1 MDNGFIYFCLYLQI
15 RVMFIYHAHWSS
27 IYFDLLAFSL
37 STADP
42 FVHPVTCLLV
52 SQRYRA
58 GYKAA
63 MKDILSILGK
73 WICGCTCDSKV
84 HAYPAHSVGSGVSQT
99 DSHSR
104 YHDTWNH
111 SLSSKT
117 KGRNARS
124 DTARRNFL
132 RLEVIVEAVE
142 TQD

>member
-1 MDNGFIYFCLYLQI
+1 ML
-15 RVMFIYHAHWSS
+15 VHHARQSS

-63 MKDILSILGK
+63 LTEMLSILGK
-73 WICGCTCDSKV
+73 WTCGCKRNSRV
-84 HAYPAHSVGSGVSQT
+84 LAHPVRSIGSGVSQT
-99 DSHSR
+99 DNQNR
-104 YHDTWNH
+104 NLATWKN
-111 SLSSKT
+111 SPKINGKNTNTDS
-117 KGRNARS
+117 
-124 DTARRNFL
+124 TARQTFL
-132 RLEVIVEAVE
+132 KLEVIVEAVE

>member
-1 MDNGFIYFCLYLQI
+1 ML
-15 RVMFIYHAHWSS
+15 IYHAHFNS

-52 SQRYRA
+52 SQRYRQ

-63 MKDILSILGK
+63 MKNILSILGK
-73 WICGCTCDSKV
+73 WTSGSVCASKV
-84 HAYPAHSVGSGVSQT
+84 HAHSTHSLSSSVSQS

-104 YHDTWNH
+104 NLGSWNH
-111 SLSSKT
+111 SIKIN
-117 KGRNARS
+117 GRSVIRN
-124 DTARRNFL
+124 TTTRNFL
-132 RLEVIVEAVE
+132 QLEVIVEAVE

>member
-1 MDNGFIYFCLYLQI
+1 ML
-15 RVMFIYHAHWSS
+15 IYHAQWSS

-63 MKDILSILGK
+63 MRDILSILRK
-73 WICGCTCDSKV
+73 WTCGCTCDSKV
-84 HAYPAHSVGSGVSQT
+84 RVYPTQSIGSCVSQT

-104 YHDTWNH
+104 NLDTWNH
-111 SLSSKT
+111 SSNSKING
-117 KGRNARS
+117 GRAKN
-124 DTARRNFL
+124 DTARRNCL